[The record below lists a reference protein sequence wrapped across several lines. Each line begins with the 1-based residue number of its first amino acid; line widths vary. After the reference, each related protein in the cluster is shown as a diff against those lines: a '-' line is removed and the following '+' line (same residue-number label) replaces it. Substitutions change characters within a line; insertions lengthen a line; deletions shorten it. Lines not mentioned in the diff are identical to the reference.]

1 MATAKDEKLIGSLR
15 SEIENL
21 KSRLNESE
29 ETLKAIRN
37 GEVDAIVVSGEHGD
51 KIFSLTSSETPYRK
65 IIEEMDEGAVTV
77 SSKGIIL
84 YSNQRFAEM
93 ISKPLSRIAG
103 SSFSDWISEH
113 DKVVFIKLIGQALKK
128 RVKGVVS
135 IPCDDKTMFFQLSLM
150 PLPYN
155 IEGDI
160 CILASDITEIRMYQN
175 YLIDMV
181 EERTSELRLAN
192 KQLFADIEKLQKT
205 EKALQLSEERYSLAM
220 NAAMIGSWD
229 HVSTGKSKQINWS
242 EQMYLLYGLKPENRI
257 NSKIILNLIH
267 SEDRERIK
275 KEYLNAAEK
284 RVQLDCEY
292 RIVWPDGSIHW
303 IHSAGKVIFNEGSD
317 SVLRITGISHE
328 ITKRKKAETRL
339 RDSEE
344 RYRLLSDTMMQGVIY
359 HDSEGKIISINPAG
373 ERILGKNASEL
384 LGDKDGVEM
393 YREDGIILDHSNKPA
408 IIALKTGHYS
418 INQILRINNSHDG
431 RHHWISIDTLPLFRK
446 NENTPYQVYSVFE
459 DITERRNAEREI
471 LRREQLFRSA
481 FDEGAVPMTI
491 TSKEGFFLKVNH
503 AFCKLT
509 GYSEEELRCITFQQ
523 LTYGEDMSESMKGRQ
538 QMENGEKTYFRLEKR
553 YIRKD
558 GKTVW
563 VYVSTAPVKDE
574 NGNWD
579 FFVTH
584 VQDINKRKLAEN
596 RLKEN
601 KERFK
606 QLANSIPQ
614 LAWIARA
621 DGYISWFNHRWY
633 DYTGTNVGEVTGWG
647 WLKMYKP
654 DSLPSAISQYKEF
667 ISTSKPFEMVISL
680 LGKDGK
686 YRDFLTKSIPIA
698 DKKGQ
703 VEQWFGTHTDISE
716 LKKAESE
723 LEKSRERL
731 NIALENGRIGLWEW
745 DFLSGSV
752 IWDSRME
759 KIFGYE
765 PGQFPGNYSAFE
777 NSVHEEDIP
786 HVRKALSDCIEN
798 GTPFETIYRTKP
810 RNNESNYISAKAFVV
825 KDNEG
830 KPLSMSGVCLDV
842 TDLQKGTQQALFRL
856 NEDLLRSNT
865 DLQQFA
871 YVASHDLQEPLRM
884 ISSFTQ
890 LLQLKYHDRLDDDG
904 KEYIRYAVEGSKR
917 MYALINGL
925 LTYSRVQTRSREFQM
940 VDMNNVVKKVRE
952 NLSLI
957 IDETHAVI
965 NCENLPVILADESQ
979 MIQVVQNLMENSLKF
994 RNGIPEI
1001 SLSYMVSD
1009 KMYVFSFKDK
1019 GIGIEPQYFDR
1030 IFRIFQRLHRIDEY
1044 EGTGIGLA
1052 VCKRIIERHG
1062 GTIRV
1067 DSVPGSGST
1076 FYFSIPVALD
1086 KNNGKTIG

>member
-1 MATAKDEKLIGSLR
+1 MATAINETLIASLR
-15 SEIENL
+15 SEIEDL

-37 GEVDAIVVSGEHGD
+37 GEVDAIVVSGEHGE

-77 SSKGIIL
+77 SSEGIIL
-84 YSNQRFAEM
+84 YSNQRFAGM
-93 ISKPLSRIAG
+93 ISQPLTRITG
-103 SSFSDWISEH
+103 TPFSNWISELDTGIFRKLISKGSDKKVRGIVSVPVD
-113 DKVVFIKLIGQALKK
+113 DKVLFL
-128 RVKGVVS
+128 
-135 IPCDDKTMFFQLSLM
+135 QLSVM
-150 PLPYN
+150 PLPDN

-160 CILASDITEIRMYQN
+160 CILVSDITEIRMYQN
-175 YLIDMV
+175 YLIEMV
-181 EERTSELRLAN
+181 EERTSELKEAN

-220 NAAMIGSWD
+220 NAALIGSWEY
-229 HVSTGKSKQINWS
+229 VYRGRMKEINWS
-242 EQMYLLYGLKPENRI
+242 EQMYRLYGLEPGTRLT
-257 NSKIILNLIH
+257 SSLILNLLH
-267 SEDRERIK
+267 HDDRERVKTVFIQAV
-275 KEYLNAAEK
+275 ENHT
-284 RVQLDCEY
+284 QIDCEY
-292 RIVWPDGSIHW
+292 RIISQDASVHW
-303 IHSAGKVIFNEGSD
+303 IHSAGNVIYTGGPD
-317 SVLRITGISHE
+317 SFLRVTGISHE

-359 HDSEGKIISINPAG
+359 HDSEGKILSINPAG
-373 ERILGKNASEL
+373 ERILGKDASEL
-384 LGDKDGVEM
+384 IGQKTGYEL
-393 YREDGIILDHSNKPA
+393 YHEDGKLVDDSHQPC
-408 IIALKTGHYS
+408 IIALHSGHYS
-418 INQILRINNSHDG
+418 INQVFKIHNSRDKSF
-431 RHHWISIDTLPLFRK
+431 HWISIDTLPLFRK
-446 NENTPYQVYSVFE
+446 NEDAPYQVYSVFE

-481 FDEGAVPMTI
+481 FDEGAVPMSI
-491 TSKEGFFLKVNH
+491 TSKEGVYLKVNH

-509 GYSEEELRCITFQQ
+509 GYPEEELRGMTFQH
-523 LTYGEDMSESMKGRQ
+523 LTYPDDLGESIRGRQ
-538 QMENGEKTYFRLEKR
+538 QLEEGERTSFRLEKR

-558 GKTVW
+558 GKIVW
-563 VYVSTAPVKDE
+563 VSISTAPVKDE

-584 VQDINKRKLAEN
+584 IQDINKRKLAEN
-596 RLKEN
+596 RLRES

-614 LAWIARA
+614 LSWIARA
-621 DGYISWFNHRWY
+621 DGYIFWFNHRWY
-633 DYTGTNVGEVTGWG
+633 DYTGTTPEKVTGWG
-647 WLKMYKP
+647 WLDVHNP
-654 DSLPSAISQYKEF
+654 DVLPSAISQWKEF
-667 ISTSKPFEMVISL
+667 IAAGKPFEMINSL

-686 YRDFLTKSIPIA
+686 YRDFLTKSIPIM
-698 DKKGQ
+698 DKNGQ

-745 DFLSGSV
+745 DLVSGNV
-752 IWDSRME
+752 IWDMRME
-759 KIFGYE
+759 RIFGYE
-765 PGQFPGNYSAFE
+765 PGKFPGNYAAFE

-786 HVRKALSDCIEN
+786 HVRKAISECIEN

-810 RNNESNYISAKAFVV
+810 RNNESNYISAKAFIV

-830 KPLSMSGVCLDV
+830 KPLSMSGVCFDV
-842 TDLQKGTQQALFRL
+842 TDMQKGTEQALFRL

-890 LLQLKYHDRLDDDG
+890 LLQLKYHDKLDADG
-904 KEYIRYAVEGSKR
+904 REYIRYAVEGSKR

-925 LTYSRVQTRSREFQM
+925 LTYSRVQTRSREFQE

-952 NLSLI
+952 NLSLAI
-957 IDETHAVI
+957 EETHTII
-965 NCENLPVILADESQ
+965 NCDNLPTILADEYQ
-979 MIQVVQNLMENSLKF
+979 MIQLIQNLMENSIKF
-994 RNGIPEI
+994 RNGTPDI
-1001 SLSYMVSD
+1001 SLSYKVSGN
-1009 KMYVFSFKDK
+1009 MYIFSFSDK

-1052 VCKRIIERHG
+1052 VCKRIVERHG
-1062 GTIRV
+1062 GTISV

-1076 FYFSIPVALD
+1076 FSFSIPVSLSQNVV
-1086 KNNGKTIG
+1086 K